1 MKNNI
6 AANDTQSSQI
16 PASPLHPT
24 GFGGQVAGMTQNDDL
39 IPIDIDAALKPS
51 GLDAL
56 QVVGGN
62 QLNGDIYISGAK
74 NAALKLMCAALL
86 TDEPLT
92 LTNMPVT
99 LSDVQTQGAVL
110 AHIGARV
117 ALRRD
122 GTAMIHVPEII
133 NADAPYDLVRK
144 MRASIVT
151 LGPMLA
157 RHGSADVSLPGG
169 CAIGTRPVDFHIE
182 GLRAFGAQITV
193 ENGYIKARAPMG
205 GRLPGGEYTFP
216 KPSHVG
222 TENLMMGAV
231 LSSGTCVIHN
241 AALEPEIDDLG
252 HLLIA
257 MGANI
262 EGLGTETIT
271 IHGVEKLHG
280 ATYACMPDRIE
291 TGTWLIAV
299 AMAGGTLRLHNT
311 RLDFLHPL
319 VALLRNAG
327 MHIDEEKAVIPAQAG
342 IQMDRGPGLRRD
354 DNISSIVTATRNG
367 LRLTGM
373 DIMTEPFPGFPTD
386 LQAQMMALLAVC
398 DGAGMITETIWENR
412 FMHVPEM
419 VRMGANITVHGSSAI
434 VRGVPK
440 LTGAEVMAT
449 DLRASVAL
457 VLLAL
462 VADGETTIN
471 RIYHL
476 DRGYEDIVG
485 KLSAVGA
492 EISRVKGR
500 GE

>member
-16 PASPLHPT
+16 PA
-24 GFGGQVAGMTQNDDL
+24 FEGMTQNDDL

-56 QVVGGN
+56 RVIGGH

-193 ENGYIKARAPMG
+193 ENGYIKARAPEG

-231 LSSGTCVIHN
+231 LSAGTCVIHN

-257 MGANI
+257 MGAKI
-262 EGLGTETIT
+262 DGLETKTIT
-271 IHGVEKLHG
+271 INGVEKLHG
-280 ATYACMPDRIE
+280 ATHPCMPDRIE
-291 TGTWLIAV
+291 TGTWLIAA

-311 RLDFLHPL
+311 RLDFLQPL
-319 VALLRNAG
+319 IALLRNAG
-327 MHIDEEKAVIPAQAG
+327 MHIDEVGGVI
-342 IQMDRGPGLRRD
+342 I
-354 DNISSIVTATRNG
+354 ATRNG

-492 EISRVKGR
+492 DISRVKG
-500 GE
+500 GHEE